1 MWELGDPGNSRV
13 PYQIRKMSCP
23 IKIHGRRRLNMTPAG
38 HPEHRRGLGT
48 YHSLA
53 TPVYRPP
60 AVLWVSD
67 GESSDGISGSG
78 TRTDPMLID

>member
-1 MWELGDPGNSRV
+1 
-13 PYQIRKMSCP
+13 
-23 IKIHGRRRLNMTPAG
+23 MTPAG
-38 HPEHRRGLGT
+38 HPEHRRQGLGMH
-48 YHSLA
+48 HSLA